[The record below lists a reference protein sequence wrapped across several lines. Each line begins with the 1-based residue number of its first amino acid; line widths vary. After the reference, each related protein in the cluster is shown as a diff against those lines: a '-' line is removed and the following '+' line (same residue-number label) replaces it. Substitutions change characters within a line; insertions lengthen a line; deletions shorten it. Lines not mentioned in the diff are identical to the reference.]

1 MSVVEDVRQVIQ
13 DFLAPELR
21 ALTARIEALEVKMD
35 SRFEAL
41 NARISATG
49 GTILAATS
57 KSCLRNWRAWK
68 GQLSLD
74 YRVKKLEQAQEDAR
88 PDLLEPPNDLL
99 KSAFHDHFPCVYP
112 LHRTLASRHAH

>member
-41 NARISATG
+41 NARMTATEERSSLRHELL
-49 GTILAATS
+49 LAQLES
-57 KSCLRNWRAWK
+57 VK

-88 PDLLEPPNDLL
+88 
-99 KSAFHDHFPCVYP
+99 A
-112 LHRTLASRHAH
+112 

>member
-21 ALTARIEALEVKMD
+21 ALTARIDALEVKMD

-41 NARISATG
+41 NARMSAIEERASLRHEV
-49 GTILAATS
+49 ILAQMES
-57 KSCLRNWRAWK
+57 VK

-74 YRVKKLEQAQEDAR
+74 YRLKKLEQSQEG
-88 PDLLEPPNDLL
+88 
-99 KSAFHDHFPCVYP
+99 
-112 LHRTLASRHAH
+112 SRA